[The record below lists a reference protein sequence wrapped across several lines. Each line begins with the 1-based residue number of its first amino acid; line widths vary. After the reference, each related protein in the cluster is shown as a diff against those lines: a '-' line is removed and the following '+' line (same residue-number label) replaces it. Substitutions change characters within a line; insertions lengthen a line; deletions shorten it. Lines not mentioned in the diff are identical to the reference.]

1 MNININTNQQ
11 TGALLLISAG
21 TGPREVRVF
30 VAALGDALAA
40 LCRDRGLGRG
50 AEAFMGDEDQPRSF
64 ELELHSLADAQLAC
78 GDLLGTHEL
87 VMPRL
92 AKRAGR
98 SKGTRKRW
106 FAGVSLHA
114 RPAEL
119 VGDPELLLDP
129 RDLEI
134 RCDRSGGPGG
144 QHVNTCASAVRIVHR
159 PSGLGVRATSERSQH
174 LNRKLALARLA
185 GLLQAQAQADVADNE
200 ASRRMAHYTF
210 ERGSAVARWRFG
222 GRRGDHLIQLIR
234 E

>member
-1 MNININTNQQ
+1 MN
-11 TGALLLISAG
+11 AVLMISAG

-30 VAALGDALAA
+30 VAALGGALQA
-40 LCRDRGLGRG
+40 LCRARGLDRG
-50 AEAFMGDEDQPRSF
+50 AVAFMGDEAQPRSL
-64 ELELHSLADAQLAC
+64 ELELGDLADARGAL

-92 AKRAGR
+92 QQRQGR
-98 SKGTRKRW
+98 SRGARKRW

-114 RPAEL
+114 RPAAL
-119 VGDPELLLDP
+119 PGDPALLLDP
-129 RDLEI
+129 SELEI
-134 RCDRSGGPGG
+134 RCDRAGGPGG

-174 LNRKLALARLA
+174 ANRRLALARLA
-185 GLLQAQAQADVADNE
+185 GLLQAQAQANIALGE
-200 ASRRMAHYTF
+200 ATRRMAHYEF

-222 GRRGDHLIQLIR
+222 GRRGEQLIR